1 MNIRPAKLTLAL
13 MSVALAGGAILLPAP
28 AVTAPQ
34 AYEVSEEWQL
44 EVELGE
50 PRPIY
55 VNVPGQ
61 NRPVLYWFLPF
72 TVTNRTGEDQ
82 LFVPEISLY
91 TNTGQLLRAGAGVN
105 PAAFQ
110 QIKKIYNNPLLQDV
124 MGLTG
129 KILQGA
135 DNAKDGVAIFSN
147 FDPEANGFTI
157 FFGGLSG
164 DTVTV
169 KLPSPVKVEVVKP
182 DGTVET
188 VTRDRVTLAK
198 TLQLQYSLAVGPN
211 NRIQAKPQLLR
222 RDWVMR

>member
-1 MNIRPAKLTLAL
+1 MNIRPANVTIVL
-13 MSVALAGGAILLPAP
+13 MSLVLAGGALLLPSP

-44 EVELGE
+44 DVELGQ
-50 PRPIY
+50 PRAIY
-55 VNVPGQ
+55 VSVPGQ
-61 NRPVLYWFLPF
+61 DRPVLYWFLPF

-110 QIKKIYNNPLLQDV
+110 KIKKIYNNPLLQDV

-147 FDPEANGFTI
+147 FDPEATSFTI

-164 DTVTV
+164 DTVTI
-169 KLPSPVKVEVVKP
+169 KLPSPVKVQVVKP
-182 DGTVET
+182 DGTTQT

-211 NRIQAKPQLLR
+211 SRGNAKPQLLR
-222 RDWVMR
+222 RDWIMR